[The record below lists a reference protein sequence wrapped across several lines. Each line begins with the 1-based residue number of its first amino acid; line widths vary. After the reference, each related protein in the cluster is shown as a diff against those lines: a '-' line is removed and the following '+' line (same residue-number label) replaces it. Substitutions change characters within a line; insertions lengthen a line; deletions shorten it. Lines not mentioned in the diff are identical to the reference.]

1 MVISI
6 FRTLLYHTTLKQDS
20 EGQSVVMEAPAVKA
34 DIIQGIDEERE
45 THPTRE
51 DVRDLLE
58 TKIFFFNFSFNAHQ
72 GYKVDYEEVAEHLY
86 KEYHLYKVRST
97 IVGRYSDPYT
107 LTPQTYIAY
116 IKEDRGKP
124 LSLVLIDH

>member
-34 DIIQGIDEERE
+34 DIIPGIDEERE

-58 TKIFFFNFSFNAHQ
+58 TKYSSSISLLMLT
-72 GYKVDYEEVAEHLY
+72 KVI
-86 KEYHLYKVRST
+86 R
-97 IVGRYSDPYT
+97 
-107 LTPQTYIAY
+107 
-116 IKEDRGKP
+116 
-124 LSLVLIDH
+124 